1 MKTRLKNPV
10 PPSYST
16 FVNHTTTR
24 PGVFNVGGNNTLAER
39 DLAHTGF
46 TSTFG
51 RSSNSQM
58 ETGINGTGDT
68 FKGAISYGIAPYK

>member
-1 MKTRLKNPV
+1 MKTRLKHPV

-24 PGVFNVGGNNTLAER
+24 PGVFNVAGNNTLAER
-39 DLAHTGF
+39 DLSHTGF
-46 TSTFG
+46 TGTFG

-58 ETGINGTGDT
+58 QTGLIGSNT
-68 FKGAISYGIAPYK
+68 FKGSISYNISPYE